1 MINDNYDLIIQ
12 FIFTEMEVSKKALL
26 LLNMGGP
33 RSIEEVEVFLKNM
46 FNDPRILTMPSF
58 FRKMVG
64 GMIVKGRK
72 SEAIKNYEILGG
84 KSPIVAHTEK
94 LVEKLS
100 RYLQNSDIDVFYV
113 MRYTPPFAYDILKE
127 LQKKG
132 VEEIFLLP
140 LYPHFS
146 TTTTAS
152 SFDDIDASLKELN
165 YSPKIKRI
173 TSFYDHIGYNLSV
186 IEKIKEAIA
195 GKDPKEFDLIF
206 SAHGL
211 PQKMVDAGDP
221 YQTQIE
227 TNVEILKDLL
237 EKANIIFKNI
247 HLAYQSK
254 VGPLKWLTPSL
265 GEKLKEIE
273 NKKVVIYPISFTLDN
288 SETDFELSIE
298 YRKEALDLGFKE
310 YIVARCVNDSDL
322 FVKSLVDIYKNM

>member
-1 MINDNYDLIIQ
+1 M
-12 FIFTEMEVSKKALL
+12 EMEVSKKALL

-33 RSIEEVEVFLKNM
+33 RNLDEVEIFLRNM

-58 FRKMVG
+58 FRKMIG

-72 SEAIKNYEILGG
+72 KEAVKNYEILGG

-94 LVEKLS
+94 LVNKLS
-100 RYLQNSDIDVFYV
+100 SYLKDENIEISYI
-113 MRYTPPFAYDILKE
+113 MRYTPPFAYDVLKE
-127 LQKKG
+127 LQKKD
-132 VEEIFLLP
+132 VKEIFLLP

-165 YSPKIKRI
+165 FFPEIKRI

-186 IEKIKEAIA
+186 IERIKEALE
-195 GKDPKEFDLIF
+195 GKNPKEFDLIF

-211 PQKMVDAGDP
+211 PQKMVEAGDP

-227 TNVEILKDLL
+227 KNVEILKDLL
-237 EKANIIFKNI
+237 EKANITFKNI

-265 GEKLKEIE
+265 EDKLKEIE
-273 NKKVVIYPISFTLDN
+273 NKKVLIYPISFTLDN

-298 YRKEALDLGFKE
+298 YRKEALNLGFKE
-310 YIVARCVNDSDL
+310 YIVSKCVNESDL
-322 FVKSLVDIYKNM
+322 FVKSLIDIYKNM

>member
-1 MINDNYDLIIQ
+1 M
-12 FIFTEMEVSKKALL
+12 SKKALL

-33 RSIEEVEVFLKNM
+33 RNLEEVEVFLKNM
-46 FNDPRILTMPSF
+46 FDDPRILTMPSL

-72 SEAIKNYEILGG
+72 GEAVKNYEILGG

-94 LVEKLS
+94 LVDKLA
-100 RYLQNSDIDVFYV
+100 RYLKNDDIGVFHI
-113 MRYTPPFAYDILKE
+113 MRYTPPFAYEVLKE
-127 LQKKG
+127 LQEKG

-152 SFDDIDASLKELN
+152 SFDDIDASLKKLN
-165 YSPKIKRI
+165 FSPKIKRI
-173 TSFYDHIGYNLSV
+173 TSFYDHIGYNLAV
-186 IEKIKEAIA
+186 IERIKEAMA

-237 EKANIIFKNI
+237 EKANILFNDI

-265 GEKLKEIE
+265 GEKLREIE
-273 NKKVVIYPISFTLDN
+273 NRKVLIYPISFTLDN

-298 YRKEALDLGFKE
+298 YRKEALELGFEE
-310 YIVARCVNDSDL
+310 YIVSKCVNDSDL